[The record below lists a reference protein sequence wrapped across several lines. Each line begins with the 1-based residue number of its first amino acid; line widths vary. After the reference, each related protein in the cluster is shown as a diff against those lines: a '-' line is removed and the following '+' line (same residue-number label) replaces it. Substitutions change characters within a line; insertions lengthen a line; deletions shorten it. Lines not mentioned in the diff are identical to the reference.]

1 MTNEIAIK
9 DSNDFLAMLERLAS
23 SPEVDPA
30 KFHAMLDVQ
39 ERILN
44 KKAESEFNQALARLI
59 KKIPRVKRDGTVEY
73 AVDKNKPDGA
83 KKKAFDFATWENVDS
98 IIRPLLE
105 EEGFILSFDSQ
116 MKEGGGAIITGTILH
131 SAGHSR
137 SASIPLALDASGG
150 KNNLQGMGST
160 LSYGKRYTTFMLLN
174 IVTEG
179 EDDDGKRGGMVFI
192 NDAQIS
198 EINKL
203 IEETKSNKDKFLEM
217 LEVVAIE
224 NLQCKDFAKA
234 INALMAKKAK
244 MK

>member
-1 MTNEIAIK
+1 MSNEIAISENK
-9 DSNDFLAMLERLAS
+9 DFLAMLERLAS
-23 SPEVDPA
+23 SPDVDPA

-59 KKIPRVKRDGTVEY
+59 KKIPRVKKDGSVEY
-73 AVDKNKPDGA
+73 ENKKTG
-83 KKKAFDFATWENVDS
+83 KMEKAFSFATWENVDS
-98 IIRPLLE
+98 IIRPLMDD
-105 EEGFILSFDSQ
+105 EGFILSFDSQ
-116 MKEGGGAIITGTILH
+116 MKDGGGAVITGTILH

-174 IVTEG
+174 VVTEG
-179 EDDDGKRGGMVFI
+179 EDDDGTRGGMVFI
-192 NDAQIS
+192 NEAQVS
-198 EINKL
+198 EIEKL
-203 IEETKSNKDKFLEM
+203 IEETKSIREKFLEAM
-217 LEVVAIE
+217 GVIVIE
-224 NLQCKDFAKA
+224 NLQAKDFAKA
-234 INALMAKKAK
+234 VNALMAKKAK